1 MRALLPILIIAGLAG
16 CAGKGESIPV
26 HLKGA
31 MPAVSE
37 VPLSQGLKVT
47 ILPFEDKRSEK
58 ARLGRRTHLWGGES
72 YFVIADGRPEET
84 VAKIVADYLTRKG
97 WKATVATGGSAP
109 APSDLTITGQI
120 NDLSAN
126 VKSGV
131 AHTDISVKSQI
142 LMQTTDVRN
151 GNTSRMTLNGERTRT
166 VFWFDDDDVEEELNQ
181 NLEESL
187 NRLIADARA
196 NELLPV
202 R

>member
-1 MRALLPILIIAGLAG
+1 MRGLLPILGLLALIG
-16 CAGKGESIPV
+16 CAGKGDTIPV
-26 HLKGA
+26 HLKSAVPG
-31 MPAVSE
+31 VSE
-37 VPLSQGLKVT
+37 VPLSHGLRVA
-47 ILPFEDKRSEK
+47 ILPFEDKRPDK

-72 YFVIADGRPEET
+72 YFTIAEGRPEQT
-84 VAKIVADYLTRKG
+84 VAKIVADFLTRKG
-97 WKATVATGGSAP
+97 WNATVATAGAP
-109 APSDLTITGQI
+109 PPPADLIITGQI

-131 AHTDISVKSQI
+131 AHSDIAVRSQI
-142 LMQTTDVRN
+142 LMQTADARS

-166 VFWFDDDDVEEELNQ
+166 VFWFDDDDVEEELNH

-187 NRLIADARA
+187 TRLIADARA